1 MRGLLLL
8 LLLCLPGVLSP
19 AYAVEANHHFAG
31 RAIFLSDQQR
41 MIYLRT
47 VIAKLRE
54 TTKAMKDV
62 SELEQ
67 LGMPPREIERL
78 QQAMEIK
85 TKQLM
90 DQALVLIKGL

>member
-8 LLLCLPGVLSP
+8 LLLCLSGVLSP
-19 AYAVEANHHFAG
+19 AYAIEDSRVIAG
-31 RAIFLSDQQR
+31 NQIFFSQQQKLV
-41 MIYLRT
+41 YLRT
-47 VIAKLRE
+47 VIAKLKE
-54 TTKAMKDV
+54 TAKAMKDV

-90 DQALVLIKGL
+90 NQALVLIKGL